1 MPAWQGKQKAKAMQ
15 GSSAHVFDLF
25 VFYKV
30 ALRINHDII
39 VLGLFPAALQYLEMQ
54 GAAVVAIQIPELQ
67 VGSNIRK

>member
-1 MPAWQGKQKAKAMQ
+1 MQ

-25 VFYKV
+25 VFV
-30 ALRINHDII
+30 FALRINQDII